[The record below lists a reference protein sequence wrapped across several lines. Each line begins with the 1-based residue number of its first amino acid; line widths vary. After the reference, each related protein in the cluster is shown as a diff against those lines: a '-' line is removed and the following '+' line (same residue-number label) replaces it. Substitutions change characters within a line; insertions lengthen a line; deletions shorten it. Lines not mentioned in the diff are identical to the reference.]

1 MMWVLKHVYIL
12 RQARNVLRY
21 YLPRLSP
28 PSLGAWLLSEI
39 RDIFGPS
46 LQLTLCSTS
55 TFIWLQS
62 RLDIL
67 LESVAQK
74 NALLRSDCFN
84 ETLPLIFWDGI
95 AWLVGVNAHIYLR
108 GHSTTTWTEFCQF
121 PTPPPPCVDSFYT
134 ISVDKNIHFLTPL
147 PILSPKLL
155 NGPLE

>member
-1 MMWVLKHVYIL
+1 MMWVLKHVYNL

-67 LESVAQK
+67 LGSVAQK

-95 AWLVGVNAHIYLR
+95 AWLVGVNAHIYL
-108 GHSTTTWTEFCQF
+108 TLYIMAVQVVEFQNGGSCL
-121 PTPPPPCVDSFYT
+121 VM
-134 ISVDKNIHFLTPL
+134 ISISGTYFFF
-147 PILSPKLL
+147 
-155 NGPLE
+155 

>member
-39 RDIFGPS
+39 REIFGPS
-46 LQLTLCSTS
+46 IQLTLCSTS

-62 RLDIL
+62 RLDIVL
-67 LESVAQK
+67 LGSVAQK

-95 AWLVGVNAHIYLR
+95 AWLVGVNAHIYLTLYI
-108 GHSTTTWTEFCQF
+108 HAHHCTLLVLIDFCPVQ
-121 PTPPPPCVDSFYT
+121 
-134 ISVDKNIHFLTPL
+134 IEFLTW
-147 PILSPKLL
+147 
-155 NGPLE
+155 NFAY

>member
-1 MMWVLKHVYIL
+1 MNLSCIYPAVHDTKYKKVPETQMMWVLKNVYIL

-67 LESVAQK
+67 LGSVAQK

-95 AWLVGVNAHIYLR
+95 AWLVGVNAHIYLTLYQ
-108 GHSTTTWTEFCQF
+108 S
-121 PTPPPPCVDSFYT
+121 Y
-134 ISVDKNIHFLTPL
+134 IIK
-147 PILSPKLL
+147 SP
-155 NGPLE
+155 